1 MTSLQVKRK
10 GLPFH
15 EYGLVPVNA
24 AKRHCSGQEADTSD
38 PPKVTAEMINEFE
51 AYKKD
56 FSNQTVDHT
65 FSRELD
71 LGMLCAILFRA
82 CNDINA
88 ATAPRLFLCRR
99 PGGGLQAGVLCFHGR
114 PEARRGP
121 YKGPQEVLG
130 L

>member
-1 MTSLQVKRK
+1 MCIVVYSIVSVQVKRK

-24 AKRHCSGQEADTSD
+24 AKRHCSGQDAGTSE

-56 FSNQTVDHT
+56 FSNQTVNHT

-71 LGMLCAILFRA
+71 LGMLCTIL
-82 CNDINA
+82 
-88 ATAPRLFLCRR
+88 
-99 PGGGLQAGVLCFHGR
+99 LQA
-114 PEARRGP
+114 ARAWRVP
-121 YKGPQEVLG
+121 CTAEYRN
-130 L
+130 